1 MDLIFLMESDDHKS
15 IMHTGPPM
23 KKDDILLLCNPP
35 ADTVKSESSLDIS
48 SFVKM
53 EYVSNTSTK
62 ITVLKTRFYRMM
74 N

>member
-1 MDLIFLMESDDHKS
+1 MESDDHKS
-15 IMHTGPPM
+15 ITHTGPPM

-35 ADTVKSESSLDIS
+35 AGTVKSESSSHTS